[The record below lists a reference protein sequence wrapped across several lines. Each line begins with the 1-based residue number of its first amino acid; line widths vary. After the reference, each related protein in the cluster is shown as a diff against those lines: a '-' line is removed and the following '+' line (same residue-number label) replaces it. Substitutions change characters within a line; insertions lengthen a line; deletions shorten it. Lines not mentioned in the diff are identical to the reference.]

1 MEIADG
7 RVAAI
12 HYTLTNDAGEV
23 IDKSAA
29 DAPLSYLQGAGNII
43 PGLEQAL
50 AGRKT
55 GDSLTADIAPEHG
68 YGPRHDGLIQV
79 VPRSAFEGVDSVQP
93 GMQFEARTAQGPLMV
108 TVTKVDTEEVT
119 VDGNHPLAGQ
129 NLNFAVEVMDVR
141 DASVEELAHGHV
153 HGAGGHEH

>member
-43 PGLEQAL
+43 PGREQAL

-55 GDSLTADIAPEHG
+55 GDSLTADIAPEQG
-68 YGPRHDGLIQV
+68 YGPRHDGLVQS
-79 VPRSAFEGVDSVQP
+79 VPRSAFQGVDNVQP
-93 GMQFEARTAQGPLMV
+93 GMQFEAKTDRGPVLV
-108 TVTKVDTEEVT
+108 RVASVDDEQVT

-129 NLNFAVEVMDVR
+129 TLHFAIEVADVR
-141 DASVEELAHGHV
+141 AATEQEQA
-153 HGAGGHEH
+153 AGQAGVAA

>member
-1 MEIADG
+1 MKIEKDRVVRFHYAVSVQDGGDVESSEGREPIA
-7 RVAAI
+7 I
-12 HYTLTNDAGEV
+12 LAGH
-23 IDKSAA
+23 
-29 DAPLSYLQGAGNII
+29 GNII

-55 GDSLTADIAPEHG
+55 GDSLTADIAPEQG

-129 NLNFAVEVMDVR
+129 NLHFDVQVADVR
-141 DASVEELAHGHV
+141 EASEAELNQGHV
-153 HGAGGHEH
+153 DAA

>member
-55 GDSLTADIAPEHG
+55 GDSLTADIAPEQG

-129 NLNFAVEVMDVR
+129 NLHFDVQVADVR
-141 DASVEELAHGHV
+141 EASEAEWNQGHV
-153 HGAGGHEH
+153 DAA